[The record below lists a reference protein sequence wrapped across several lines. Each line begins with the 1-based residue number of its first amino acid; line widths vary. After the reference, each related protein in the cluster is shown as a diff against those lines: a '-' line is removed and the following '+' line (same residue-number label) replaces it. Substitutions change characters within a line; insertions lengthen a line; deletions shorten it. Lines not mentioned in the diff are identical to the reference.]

1 MSWLKNKIR
10 KWLNEDETTEE
21 KKGRSKNEII
31 REGRSGLEVV
41 QSVQGSGDDNY
52 LFDFRNY
59 SSGRELT
66 YFNGNAGIILGPQQ
80 EDAIPSDTGPNGLA
94 QTEQKE
100 PKKIMLPITPKAVL
114 KELGRKPNPFSLEN
128 LDGKIVM
135 LKQKSAF
142 VKQYYAKEELQG
154 LIERLELRKK
164 YSEFASF
171 FNSFDNTDDDKINT
185 LLKAYPELVMKT
197 ADIFIPEFPDDA
209 VKVMADYT
217 EAMDKLC
224 GKKPVFYVIAQ
235 HEHFQKA
242 FETKDP
248 ILLVQSP
255 FGFYW
260 QILGA
265 WDEELLL
272 LSSL

>member
-10 KWLNEDETTEE
+10 EWLKEEETTEE
-21 KKGRSKNEII
+21 KKGRTKAEIF
-31 REGRSGLEVV
+31 RETNQGVEMV
-41 QSVQGSGDDNY
+41 QSVKDSGNDNY

-66 YFNGNAGIILGPQQ
+66 YFNGNNVVGVSIQQ
-80 EDAIPSDTGPNGLA
+80 EDSIPTESGPHGIQQPEA
-94 QTEQKE
+94 
-100 PKKIMLPITPKAVL
+100 KKITLAVTPKAVL
-114 KELGRKPNPFSLEN
+114 KELERKPNSFSLEN
-128 LDGKIVM
+128 LDNKIVM
-135 LKQKSAF
+135 LKQKSEF
-142 VKQYYAKEELQG
+142 VKQYYAKEELTG

-164 YSEFASF
+164 YAEFSAF
-171 FNSFDNTDDDKINT
+171 FEKFDNTDDDKINA
-185 LLKAYPELVMKT
+185 LLKQYPELVMKT

-209 VKVMADYT
+209 VTVMKDYT
-217 EAMDKLC
+217 DTMDKLC
-224 GKKPVFYVIAQ
+224 GKKPIFYVIAQ
-235 HEHFQKA
+235 HEHFHKA

-255 FGFYW
+255 FGFFW